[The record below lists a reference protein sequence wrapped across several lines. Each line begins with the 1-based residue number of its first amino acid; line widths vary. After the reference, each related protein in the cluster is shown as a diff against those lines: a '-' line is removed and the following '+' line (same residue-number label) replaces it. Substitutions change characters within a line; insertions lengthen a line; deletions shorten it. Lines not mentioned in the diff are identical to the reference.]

1 MWGAMMS
8 GMSPGA
14 ALRELQQ
21 AQAGLRKAREL
32 LKQVKDNPRLLPKVF
47 DAGWESLAKAHRMMG
62 AIPATAADDD
72 VLTKQLAVERYATAL
87 LVRLRRIKRNQGSQG
102 ASDDDDDGFGDA
114 DGED

>member
-1 MWGAMMS
+1 MP

-32 LKQVKDNPRLLPKVF
+32 LKQAKDNPRLLPKVF
-47 DAGWESLAKAHRMMG
+47 DAGWESLSKAHGMMA
-62 AIPATAADDD
+62 AIPAEAADDD

-87 LVRLRRIKRNQGSQG
+87 LVRLRRIKRNQARRG
-102 ASDDDDDGFGDA
+102 ARADDDGFGDE

>member
-1 MWGAMMS
+1 MWGVMMP

-21 AQAGLRKAREL
+21 AHAGLRKAREL
-32 LKQVKDNPRLLPKVF
+32 LKQAKNNPRLLPHVF
-47 DAGWESLAKAHRMMG
+47 DAGWQCLATAHRII
-62 AIPATAADDD
+62 ATIPAAAADDD

-87 LVRLRRIKRNQGSQG
+87 LVRLRRIKRSESAQGG
-102 ASDDDDDGFGDA
+102 ASGDDDDFGDE

>member
-1 MWGAMMS
+1 MP

-21 AQAGLRKAREL
+21 AQAGLKKAREL
-32 LKQVKDNPRLLPKVF
+32 LKQAKDNPRLLPTVF
-47 DAGWESLAKAHRMMG
+47 DAGWESLTQAHRLMA
-62 AIPATAADDD
+62 AIPAEAADDA

-87 LVRLRRIKRNQGSQG
+87 LVRLRRLKRQRGHDP
-102 ASDDDDDGFGDA
+102 AAAADDDGFGDE

>member
-1 MWGAMMS
+1 MP

-32 LKQVKDNPRLLPKVF
+32 LKQAKDNPPVAAEAYSTP
-47 DAGWESLAKAHRMMG
+47 AGRAWPRPTGMMA
-62 AIPATAADDD
+62 AIPP
-72 VLTKQLAVERYATAL
+72 
-87 LVRLRRIKRNQGSQG
+87 RRPTTPCSPSSSPSSGTRRPFWSGCGGSSG
-102 ASDDDDDGFGDA
+102 TRTGCGLDADDDGFGDE

>member
-1 MWGAMMS
+1 MMS

-47 DAGWESLAKAHRMMG
+47 DAGWESLAKAHGMMA

-87 LVRLRRIKRNQGSQG
+87 LVRLRRIKRNQSADG
-102 ASDDDDDGFGDA
+102 ASNAGDDSSGDE